1 MYLLKMSK
9 RELLVKSTF
18 TFLCIASIVGL
29 SFLIIFNNSIGLLI
43 EFTALVIF
51 FIVLIWTS

>member
-1 MYLLKMSK
+1 MSK

-18 TFLCIASIVGL
+18 TFLCVASIIGL
-29 SFLIIFNNSIGLLI
+29 SFLIIFNNPIGLLI
-43 EFTALVIF
+43 EFTALAIL

>member
-1 MYLLKMSK
+1 MYLLKMNK

-18 TFLCIASIVGL
+18 TFFCVASIVGL

-43 EFTALVIF
+43 EFIALVIF